1 MLSTSIISLIAGIVA
16 GLLISGVYILT
27 HKKTGYSQ
35 SYVFTVL
42 ILPAVIAAL
51 LTVLSELSQETA
63 VAGGIGLAGVFSLTR
78 YRTAPGDPKDIT
90 YVFFAMAEGA
100 ILGLSSSINQMDGI
114 IVAAASFVLIA
125 LVLIIVDKTGYGT
138 ASTSHMTLKITI
150 PENLNY
156 IGLFDNVLDKNT
168 TSWRLK
174 RIKTTNFGSH
184 FDLVYSIE
192 IKNDIDQKKF
202 IDDLRKLNGNLTVI
216 LSFFRYE
223 DAIYDK

>member
-1 MLSTSIISLIAGIVA
+1 MLSISIISLIAGIVA

-174 RIKTTNFGSH
+174 RIKTTNFGSL

>member
-1 MLSTSIISLIAGIVA
+1 MLSTSLISLIAGIVM
-16 GLLISGVYILT
+16 GILISGVYIIT
-27 HKKTGYSQ
+27 HRKTGYSQ

-42 ILPAVIAAL
+42 ILPAVIAVL
-51 LTVLSELSQETA
+51 LTVLSELSGKTA

-100 ILGLSSSINQMDGI
+100 ILGLSSSIDQTEGI
-114 IVAAASFVLIA
+114 LIAVISFILIA
-125 LVLIIVDKTGYGT
+125 LVLIVVDISKYGM
-138 ASTSHMTLKITI
+138 ANTSHMTLKITI

-174 RIKTTNFGSH
+174 RIKTTNFGSL

-223 DAIYDK
+223 DAIYEK

>member
-174 RIKTTNFGSH
+174 RIKTTNFGSL

-192 IKNDIDQKKF
+192 IKNDVDQKKF

>member
-1 MLSTSIISLIAGIVA
+1 MLSTSIISLIAGIAA

-125 LVLIIVDKTGYGT
+125 LVLIIIDKTGYIIT
-138 ASTSHMTLKITI
+138 KSSFCEELLEIFKIDVKI
-150 PENLNY
+150 
-156 IGLFDNVLDKNT
+156 
-168 TSWRLK
+168 
-174 RIKTTNFGSH
+174 
-184 FDLVYSIE
+184 SI
-192 IKNDIDQKKF
+192 
-202 IDDLRKLNGNLTVI
+202 
-216 LSFFRYE
+216 
-223 DAIYDK
+223 

>member
-16 GLLISGVYILT
+16 GLLISGIYILT

-174 RIKTTNFGSH
+174 RIKTTNFGSL

>member
-42 ILPAVIAAL
+42 ILPAVISAL

-125 LVLIIVDKTGYGT
+125 LILIIVDKTGYGT

-174 RIKTTNFGSH
+174 RIKTTNFGSL

>member
-1 MLSTSIISLIAGIVA
+1 MLSTSIISLIAGIAA
-16 GLLISGVYILT
+16 GILISGVYILT

-114 IVAAASFVLIA
+114 IVAAVSFILIA
-125 LVLIIVDKTGYGT
+125 LVLIIVNKTGYGT

-174 RIKTTNFGSH
+174 RIKTTNFGSL

-216 LSFFRYE
+216 LSFFKYE

>member
-114 IVAAASFVLIA
+114 I
-125 LVLIIVDKTGYGT
+125 
-138 ASTSHMTLKITI
+138 
-150 PENLNY
+150 
-156 IGLFDNVLDKNT
+156 
-168 TSWRLK
+168 
-174 RIKTTNFGSH
+174 
-184 FDLVYSIE
+184 
-192 IKNDIDQKKF
+192 
-202 IDDLRKLNGNLTVI
+202 
-216 LSFFRYE
+216 
-223 DAIYDK
+223 

>member
-1 MLSTSIISLIAGIVA
+1 
-16 GLLISGVYILT
+16 
-27 HKKTGYSQ
+27 
-35 SYVFTVL
+35 
-42 ILPAVIAAL
+42 
-51 LTVLSELSQETA
+51 
-63 VAGGIGLAGVFSLTR
+63 
-78 YRTAPGDPKDIT
+78 
-90 YVFFAMAEGA
+90 
-100 ILGLSSSINQMDGI
+100 
-114 IVAAASFVLIA
+114 
-125 LVLIIVDKTGYGT
+125 
-138 ASTSHMTLKITI
+138 MTLKITI

-174 RIKTTNFGSH
+174 RIKTTNFGSL

-216 LSFFRYE
+216 LSFFKYE

>member
-174 RIKTTNFGSH
+174 RIKTTNFGSL

>member
-125 LVLIIVDKTGYGT
+125 LILIIVDKTGYGT

-174 RIKTTNFGSH
+174 RIKTTNFGSL

>member
-51 LTVLSELSQETA
+51 LTVLSDLSQETA

-174 RIKTTNFGSH
+174 RIKTTNFGSL

>member
-1 MLSTSIISLIAGIVA
+1 MLNNISSLLISLVAGIVIGA
-16 GLLISGVYILT
+16 LISAVYIIS
-27 HKKTGYSQ
+27 HKKEGFSQ
-35 SYVFTVL
+35 SYVFTLL
-42 ILPAVIAAL
+42 ILPPVIAAML
-51 LTVLSELSQETA
+51 AMLNGNES
-63 VAGGIGLAGVFSLTR
+63 VATGIGLAGVFTLCR
-78 YRTAPGDPKDIT
+78 YRTVPGDPKDIT

-100 ILGLSSSINQMDGI
+100 IIGMSEGQAENIIFAFIFFIAIAAVLL
-114 IVAAASFVLIA
+114 IVAY
-125 LVLIIVDKTGYGT
+125 TQYGK
-138 ASTSHMTLKITI
+138 AKTSHMTLKITI

-156 IGLFDNVLDKNT
+156 IGLFDNILDANT

-174 RIKTTNFGSH
+174 KVKTTNFGSL

-216 LSFFRYE
+216 LSFFKYE